1 VNEQR
6 EEVTEKNEDAEAR
19 RKNNAAGVNDETMV
33 SRSQA
38 WLYPADKV
46 VIVYLTIIAALI
58 IAFSFRIPVWPPLIA
73 AHLLVI
79 ALIFG
84 LAKWSQSISR
94 RASALPHSG
103 SKPSRFS
110 VISISQFIHDWYPV
124 ALIPTTYKEL
134 SYLIPLIHPHDFDIE
149 LAAIDHRLFG
159 IPPTVWME
167 RFTWPPITEV
177 LQIVYATYY
186 FLPVILGAVLW
197 RKGWFEQFK
206 FWVFIVA
213 LGFYVSYLGYITI
226 PATGPRFLPSIQ
238 AAQSFPLTGVW
249 LFQSLRESLDR
260 AEGVTR
266 DCFPSGHTEL
276 TLLVLYYARRFHRP
290 TFWWMLPIGTA
301 LILSTVYLRY
311 HYVVDV
317 IAGAAAAIFVIL
329 IAKPLYRLLS
339 REPGAGG
346 REPVSV
352 SLPPGP

>member
-6 EEVTEKNEDAEAR
+6 EEVTEKNRDADVR
-19 RKNNAAGVNDETMV
+19 REGNEPVAGGESTALDSE
-33 SRSQA
+33 A
-38 WLYPADKV
+38 WLYPADKI
-46 VIVYLTIIAALI
+46 VIAYVTIIAALI
-58 IAFSFRIPVWPPLIA
+58 IAFSFRIPIWWQLIA
-73 AHLLVI
+73 THLFVI
-79 ALIFG
+79 ALI
-84 LAKWSQSISR
+84 LALGKWSQSVFR
-94 RASALPHSG
+94 RDSAAPRSGVAS
-103 SKPSRFS
+103 SRFS
-110 VISISQFIHDWYPV
+110 VANAGQFIHGWYPV
-124 ALIPTTYKEL
+124 ALIPATYKEL
-134 SYLIPLIHPHDFDIE
+134 SYLIPLIHPHDFDVE

-167 RFTWPPITEV
+167 RFTWPPVTEV
-177 LQIVYATYY
+177 LQIIYATYY

-213 LGFYVSYLGYITI
+213 LGFYVSYLGYIAI
-226 PATGPRFLPSIQ
+226 PATGPRFLPSIK
-238 AAQSFPLTGVW
+238 AAQSFPLAGVW

-260 AEGVTR
+260 AEGITR

-317 IAGAAAAIFVIL
+317 IAGAAAAILVIL
-329 IAKPLYRLLS
+329 IAKPLYRLLNGQKGLEAKS
-339 REPGAGG
+339 
-346 REPVSV
+346 
-352 SLPPGP
+352 